1 MDNATLERYNIASSI
16 VFQYRQFVR
25 SGGVL
30 IVKNNKFKVA
40 GYLRLS
46 VEDGDKE
53 VSDSIVSQ
61 KNIIEDK
68 IKNLGEKFELVDFYI
83 DDGYTGLNTNRPNF
97 QRMLDDIE
105 KKKVNCVITKDLSRL
120 SRNNFEAN
128 YYIEMYFLERE
139 IRYIA
144 ILDNVDTYLKN
155 SNNDMIQFKTL
166 INDWYSKD
174 ISRKVKSGV
183 WARKEQG
190 LYVAAKAPYGYM
202 KDENNKNHL
211 IINPEEAPIV
221 KKIFQMY
228 NSGNSMGEIAEKL
241 QKDKVY
247 CPSHNGFQKNK
258 KGEYGWERSTISKML
273 KNEMYLGNTVYG
285 KGINLSYKSKKVKQI
300 PRSEWK
306 KYENTH
312 KAIISKEL
320 FESVQKRMKLNQKA
334 KSHTHTWILNGI
346 IYCKECGEP
355 MQLKVKYRKDGKT
368 ISFMRLYCSSS
379 LHKKGYCIRKYK
391 GIELQSVTQIV
402 VANLNKKVN
411 NLINCE
417 DIAELLEKAYK
428 NRDIQ
433 SIKNELDLKQKKLAK
448 INKMI
453 TSLYTDYKK
462 GIIQEYDF
470 NSMYNQE
477 LEKRDRLNKEIKKL
491 NNKINNQTIISEA
504 EYKRVVKKVSDV
516 KKWSKEQIADIIDNV
531 QVDNDDNIYIN
542 YKYAVMEMA

>member
-1 MDNATLERYNIASSI
+1 MR
-16 VFQYRQFVR
+16 
-25 SGGVL
+25 
-30 IVKNNKFKVA
+30 NNKFKVA

-68 IKNLGEKFELVDFYI
+68 IKSLGDKFELVDFYI

-97 QRMLDDIE
+97 QRMLNDIE
-105 KKKVNCVITKDLSRL
+105 RKRVNCVITKDLSRL

-128 YYIEMYFLERE
+128 YYIELYFLERE

-202 KDENNKNHL
+202 KDENNRNHL
-211 IINPEEAPIV
+211 VVNKEEATVV

-228 NSGNSMGEIAEKL
+228 NNGYTMGQIAEKL
-241 QKDKVY
+241 KNDKIY
-247 CPSHNGFQKNK
+247 CPSYNGFQKNK
-258 KGEYGWERSTISKML
+258 NGEYGWTYSTISKIL
-273 KNEMYLGNTVYG
+273 KNKVYLGHTEYG

-300 PRSEWK
+300 PRSEWRIYK
-306 KYENTH
+306 NTH

-320 FESVQKRMKLNQKA
+320 FDNVQKRIQLNQKA
-334 KSHTHTWILNGI
+334 KTHIHTWILNGI
-346 IYCKECGEP
+346 VYCKECGEP

-379 LHKKGYCIRKYK
+379 LHKKGFCTRKYK

-402 VANLNKKVN
+402 ITNLNKKIKNIIDCDDVT
-411 NLINCE
+411 
-417 DIAELLEKAYK
+417 ELLEKTYK
-428 NRDIQ
+428 NRDNDEYN
-433 SIKNELDLKQKKLAK
+433 KELNLLHNKLNKA
-448 INKMI
+448 NKMI
-453 TSLYTDYKK
+453 SSLYTDYKN

-470 NSMYNQE
+470 KSMYSQE
-477 LEKRDRLNKEIKKL
+477 IEKR
-491 NNKINNQTIISEA
+491 NKINADIEKVNRQISNQNCITETEFRRI
-504 EYKRVVKKVSDV
+504 VKKVSDI
-516 KKWSKEQIADIIDNV
+516 KKWSKEQISDVIESVQIDIE
-531 QVDNDDNIYIN
+531 DNIFIN
-542 YKYAVMEMA
+542 YKYDIMEMA

>member
-1 MDNATLERYNIASSI
+1 M
-16 VFQYRQFVR
+16 
-25 SGGVL
+25 
-30 IVKNNKFKVA
+30 KNNKFKVA

-53 VSDSIVSQ
+53 VSDSIISQ

-68 IKNLGEKFELVDFYI
+68 IKNLGDKFELVDFYI

-128 YYIEMYFLERE
+128 YYIELYFLERE

-202 KDENNKNHL
+202 KDEKNKNHL

-241 QKDKVY
+241 QKEKIY
-247 CPSHNGFQKNK
+247 CPSYNGFQKNK

-320 FESVQKRMKLNQKA
+320 FDSVQKRMKLNQRA
-334 KSHTHTWILNGI
+334 KSHTHNWILNGI

-417 DIAELLEKAYK
+417 DVTKLLEKSYK
-428 NRDIQ
+428 NRDVQ
-433 SIKNELDLKQKKLAK
+433 GIKNELDLKQKKLAK

-453 TSLYTDYKK
+453 TSLYSDYKN

-477 LEKRDRLNKEIKKL
+477 IEKRDRLNEEIKKL